1 MATRRRT
8 QHRNRRRRAPR
19 PTPSPKPYSLRQR
32 FLTAMTAIPRVLL
45 HPRTPGER
53 PWKYLLPVLA
63 LAFAARAAIALTG
76 DFVLHP
82 DEIMQYLEP
91 AHRLVFGN
99 GVVYWEFF
107 YGARSWLVPGLVA
120 GVLALCEAVGLGEP
134 FWYVGA
140 VKLMFCAISLL
151 VPAGMYCFARAHFG
165 ELTARIAL
173 LAGAFWYEL
182 VGFAHKP
189 MTEFVATG
197 LLVAMLALCVRPSPE
212 RPRTLWSMATLAV
225 LVAAI
230 RMHYAPPALLL
241 LGLFFLR
248 TEKKLALTLVAAAL
262 LAAVGV
268 FDAITWGGGLFHS
281 YVINIGFN
289 VIASGLRAGESPP
302 WQFLW
307 WLLLSGA
314 GLSLLTMALA
324 VRELRRYGLLLV
336 LILVVLLTHSAQAHR
351 EYRFIFTVIPFW
363 LLLAADFMAGLV
375 MRARRPKSP
384 PSAPLVATG
393 QRSFARAPA
402 AAAPVLLAAVS
413 AAGILNA
420 LPYQHQVYRGYSRET
435 GIVRFIRNQDPVFP
449 AYGYLAQTPGV
460 AGVWHPDRPYFN
472 LPGYFYLHRAI
483 PFYDATTEPLIFADQ
498 QVGQVEAIAG
508 AVTHVVSADPS
519 VAIPGYE
526 LERNFDGIRILRP
539 HGGHSAGPPLAGIRP
554 HHHPRRLDHEPR
566 RPGRTPAPAQR
577 RNPLHRRSSNRRPV
591 EPVCA
596 VSDVSRT
603 SASAIFSAVYQAR
616 PPRHTGN
623 GRRYLPFVAL
633 GRLIRRQSPPHRGR

>member
-1 MATRRRT
+1 MATRRRK
-8 QHRNRRRRAPR
+8 QHRNPRHAVPRPAPR
-19 PTPSPKPYSLRQR
+19 TWPQR
-32 FLTAMTAIPRVLL
+32 CLAAVTGIPRLLL
-45 HPRTPGER
+45 HPRTADER
-53 PWKYLLPVLA
+53 PWKYVLPVLG

-99 GVVYWEFF
+99 GVVYWGFF

-151 VPAGMYCFARAHFG
+151 VPAGMYFFARGHFG

-182 VGFAHKP
+182 VGLAHKP
-189 MTEFVATG
+189 MTEFVATA

-212 RPRTLWSMATLAV
+212 WPRLLWAMAALAV

-248 TEKKLALTLVAAAL
+248 TQKKLALTLAAAAL

-289 VIASGLRAGESPP
+289 FIASGLRTGESPP
-302 WQFLW
+302 WQFIW

-314 GLSLLTMALA
+314 GLSLVTMALA
-324 VRELRRYGLLLV
+324 VRELRRYGLLLA
-336 LILVVLLTHSAQAHR
+336 LIVVVLLIHSAQAHK

-363 LLLAADFMAGLV
+363 LLLAADLIARLL
-375 MRARRPKSP
+375 MRASRPKSS
-384 PSAPLVATG
+384 PSAPPATTR
-393 QRSFARAPA
+393 QRSFAWVPA
-402 AAAPVLLAAVS
+402 AAAPALLTAVA

-420 LPYQHQVYRGYSRET
+420 LPYQYQVYRGFSRET

-449 AYGYLAQTPGV
+449 AYRYLAQAPGV
-460 AGVWHPDRPYFN
+460 DGVWHPDRPYFN

-483 PFYDATTEPLIFADQ
+483 PFYDSRTGPLIVADRQ
-498 QVGQVEAIAG
+498 IGQVEAIAD
-508 AVTHVVSADPS
+508 AVTHIVSADPT

-526 LERNFDGIRILRP
+526 LERDFDGIRILRRT
-539 HGGHSAGPPLAGIRP
+539 ADTPPVRPWQEYAPTITGVDWIMSHVDPDALPPPPNEGIRFAA
-554 HHHPRRLDHEPR
+554 EAATG
-566 RPGRTPAPAQR
+566 GR
-577 RNPLHRRSSNRRPV
+577 
-591 EPVCA
+591 
-596 VSDVSRT
+596 
-603 SASAIFSAVYQAR
+603 
-616 PPRHTGN
+616 
-623 GRRYLPFVAL
+623 
-633 GRLIRRQSPPHRGR
+633 

>member
-1 MATRRRT
+1 MVTRRRK
-8 QHRNRRRRAPR
+8 QHRNRRRSAPRLGPHPAPR
-19 PTPSPKPYSLRQR
+19 PVPPTWLQR
-32 FLTAMTAIPRVLL
+32 CLTAVSGIPRVVL
-45 HPRTPGER
+45 HPRTAEER
-53 PWKYLLPVLA
+53 PWKYLLPVLG
-63 LAFAARAAIALTG
+63 LAFFARAAIALTG

-120 GVLALCEAVGLGEP
+120 GVLALCEVVGLGQP
-134 FWYVGA
+134 VWYVGA
-140 VKLMFCAISLL
+140 VKLIFCAISLL
-151 VPAGMYCFARAHFG
+151 VPAGMYFFARGHFG

-189 MTEFVATG
+189 MTEFVATAP
-197 LLVAMLALCVRPSPE
+197 LVAMLALCVRPSPE
-212 RPRTLWSMATLAV
+212 RPRMLWSMAALAV

-248 TEKKLALTLVAAAL
+248 TRKKLALTLVAAAL

-289 VIASGLRAGESPP
+289 FIASGLRAGESPP

-314 GLSLLTMALA
+314 GLSLVTMALA
-324 VRELRRYGLLLV
+324 VREPRRYGFLLG
-336 LILVVLLTHSAQAHR
+336 LIFVVLLTHSAQAHK

-363 LLLAADFMAGLV
+363 LLLAADLVAGLV
-375 MRARRPKSP
+375 MRVRRATSP
-384 PSAPLVATG
+384 PSTPRVATR
-393 QRSFARAPA
+393 QRSFAWVAATAVPA
-402 AAAPVLLAAVS
+402 LLAAVS
-413 AAGILNA
+413 VAGILNA

-435 GIVRFIRNQDPVFP
+435 GIVRFIRNQDPVFA
-449 AYGYLAQTPGV
+449 AYRYLARAPGV
-460 AGVWHPDRPYFN
+460 QGVWHPDRQYFN

-483 PFYDATTEPLIFADQ
+483 PFYDSRTGPLIFADQ
-498 QVGQVEAIAG
+498 QVGQAQAIAG
-508 AVTHVVSADPS
+508 AVTHVVSADP
-519 VAIPGYE
+519 AAATPGYE
-526 LERNFDGIRILRP
+526 LERDFDGIRILRRKA
-539 HGGHSAGPPLAGIRP
+539 HTPPVRLWQDYAPTITGVDWIMSHVDPDAPPPPVNDGIRFAAAATA
-554 HHHPRRLDHEPR
+554 E
-566 RPGRTPAPAQR
+566 
-577 RNPLHRRSSNRRPV
+577 
-591 EPVCA
+591 
-596 VSDVSRT
+596 
-603 SASAIFSAVYQAR
+603 
-616 PPRHTGN
+616 
-623 GRRYLPFVAL
+623 
-633 GRLIRRQSPPHRGR
+633 RGR